1 MEQRST
7 IRPKVPSIAQAMRE
21 VRTKRQLAELL
32 GYLRIKPSRS
42 LGQNFLVD
50 HNLLDFVVRA
60 AEVGPGDVV
69 LDIGC
74 GTGLLTAHLADA
86 AGHVV
91 GIELHRGLFAVC
103 SRYLEGRGNVTLLC
117 GDALE
122 SKHALS
128 PALLEAVGQA
138 VGSAECGV
146 RSAESNPKSEIR
158 NPKSGTR
165 ALRVVSNLPYSA
177 ASLIVPNLLESGLP
191 IAVMV
196 VTVQKEVAERMAAGP
211 GSGDYGAL
219 SLVVQAQAA
228 VEVLRAVPPEVF
240 WPRPK
245 VASSIVRLVPDAQRK
260 AAVRDFAAFREVVK
274 AAFAH
279 RRKTLANSLGAGHLL
294 PGPVAPLLSACGIE
308 PSARAQEVDLA
319 RYILLAN
326 HVSDLR
332 SAR

>member
-1 MEQRST
+1 
-7 IRPKVPSIAQAMRE
+7 MRE

-32 GYLRIKPSRS
+32 GYLRIKPSKS

-50 HNLLDFVVRA
+50 HNLLDFIVRA
-60 AEVGPGDVV
+60 AEVGPGDLA
-69 LDIGC
+69 LDVGC

-86 AGHVV
+86 AGHVI

-117 GDALE
+117 GDALA

-128 PALLEAVGQA
+128 PGLLEAVHQRLGDT
-138 VGSAECGV
+138 G
-146 RSAESNPKSEIR
+146 
-158 NPKSGTR
+158 GTPVPPE
-165 ALRVVSNLPYSA
+165 LRVVSNLPYSA

-196 VTVQKEVAERMAAGP
+196 VTVQKEVAERMAAAP
-211 GSGDYGAL
+211 GGAEYGAL

-245 VASSIVRLVPDAQRK
+245 VTSSILRLVPDPQRK
-260 AAVRDFAAFREVVK
+260 AAIRDFAAFREVVK

-279 RRKTLANSLGAGHLL
+279 RRKTLANSLDAGWRRH
-294 PGPVAPLLSACGIE
+294 PACVPHRRDACATALLSACGIA
-308 PSARAQEVDLA
+308 PGARAQEVDLA
-319 RYILLAN
+319 HYVVLAN
-326 HVSDLR
+326 HLAESR
-332 SAR
+332 GTE